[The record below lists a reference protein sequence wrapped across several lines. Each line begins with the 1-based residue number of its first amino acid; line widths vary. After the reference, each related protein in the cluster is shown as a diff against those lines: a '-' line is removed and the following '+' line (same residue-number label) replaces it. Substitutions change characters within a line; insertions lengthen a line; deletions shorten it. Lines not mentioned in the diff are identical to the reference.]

1 MTGSSTAAMM
11 WQRLIRHLDDRRL
24 ALLVSAGVLVTVV
37 LGVWVMVAAFGHQGD
52 ELEVAR
58 RERAMLSKKL
68 DESVSTNE
76 RLRQQVADLNDQ
88 LGELRSQLLAAGL
101 EPVTVT
107 TSPPGDR
114 VVVTPTTRPPQAPPS
129 SPPTTAAPRPT
140 TTTTQPSLACVRR
153 VCVP

>member
-1 MTGSSTAAMM
+1 MR
-11 WQRLIRHLDDRRL
+11 QRLIRHLDDRRL

-88 LGELRSQLLAAGL
+88 LAELRTQLLAAGL

-107 TSPPGDR
+107 PPSGGR
-114 VVVTPTTRPPQAPPS
+114 VVVTPTTRPPQTAPPS
-129 SPPTTAAPRPT
+129 PT
-140 TTTTQPSLACVRR
+140 TTTTSPPTTTTTRPSLACVRK